1 MKASIV
7 AVQEA
12 IDELEID
19 KIENIVKKCL
29 DEGIP
34 PLEIIENGVS
44 KGLDIVGKKFETGEY
59 FLAELVMAGEVA
71 KAAMAIIE
79 KKIEPGESRGKG
91 TVILATIEGD
101 LHDIG
106 KNIVG
111 MLLGAN
117 GYEIIDLGT
126 DVPPSKILETVKKSN
141 IRLVGLSAL
150 LSTTAG
156 KIKEVVDSLA
166 EAGLKDSVKVI
177 IGGAGTSEKMMEE
190 MGADAYGETAIQA
203 VTIFDQLGGER

>member
-1 MKASIV
+1 
-7 AVQEA
+7 
-12 IDELEID
+12 
-19 KIENIVKKCL
+19 
-29 DEGIP
+29 
-34 PLEIIENGVS
+34 
-44 KGLDIVGKKFETGEY
+44 
-59 FLAELVMAGEVA
+59 MAGEVA

-79 KKIEPGESRGKG
+79 TKMEPGESRGKG

-166 EAGLKDSVKVI
+166 EAGLKDTVKVI

-203 VTIFDQLGGER
+203 VTIFDQLGGEM

>member
-203 VTIFDQLGGER
+203 VTIFDQLGGEM

>member
-44 KGLDIVGKKFETGEY
+44 KGLDIVGNKFETGEY

-79 KKIEPGESRGKG
+79 TKMEPGESRGKG

-166 EAGLKDSVKVI
+166 EAGLKDTVKVI

-203 VTIFDQLGGER
+203 VTIFDQLGGEM

>member
-1 MKASIV
+1 MKGS
-7 AVQEA
+7 
-12 IDELEID
+12 
-19 KIENIVKKCL
+19 
-29 DEGIP
+29 P

-44 KGLDIVGKKFETGEY
+44 KGLDIVGNKFETGEY

-79 KKIEPGESRGKG
+79 TKMEPGESRGKG

-156 KIKEVVDSLA
+156 KIKEVVADS
-166 EAGLKDSVKVI
+166 
-177 IGGAGTSEKMMEE
+177 
-190 MGADAYGETAIQA
+190 GENCHL
-203 VTIFDQLGGER
+203 FRE

>member
-166 EAGLKDSVKVI
+166 EAGLKDTVKVI

-203 VTIFDQLGGER
+203 VTIFDQLGGEM

>member
-1 MKASIV
+1 MNLRSTK
-7 AVQEA
+7 
-12 IDELEID
+12 L
-19 KIENIVKKCL
+19 KISLKKCL

-44 KGLDIVGKKFETGEY
+44 KGLDIVGNKFETGEY

-79 KKIEPGESRGKG
+79 TKMEPGESRGKG

-166 EAGLKDSVKVI
+166 EAGLKDTVKVI

-190 MGADAYGETAIQA
+190 MGADAYGETAIQDGNH
-203 VTIFDQLGGER
+203 F